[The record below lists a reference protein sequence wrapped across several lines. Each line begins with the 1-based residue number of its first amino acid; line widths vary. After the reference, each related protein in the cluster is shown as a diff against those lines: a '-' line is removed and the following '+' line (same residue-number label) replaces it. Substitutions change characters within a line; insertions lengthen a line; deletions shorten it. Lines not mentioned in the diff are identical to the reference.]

1 MPDERIFRQRIAR
14 LRQTLLA
21 PLGLDMLLAYADDTL
36 DAGAVRYLTDFDVY
50 AMYALVLVPRCGD
63 VALAFG
69 LHHSAYLVR
78 VRDAATADY
87 FHGTYAPGE
96 LCRRLLAETAPASAP
111 RIGIVGGARMMRR
124 IDADLRQHLPGA
136 EFVAVDEAF
145 RRLVAGSDVEDGASD
160 CLRRSAAIA
169 RQSIAAAA
177 TAVGQRS
184 GREIAAE
191 IGFAARRFGA
201 DVLNREMVLIALAAG
216 SPLPERLG
224 PAAAAAQVKDALA
237 IEVSP
242 GYRGY
247 RTLCGRTFLASAER
261 AAQRARLEAAFEV
274 HREICALVQPGLSAG
289 GVADKARSILA
300 RAGSAPA
307 PDAKL
312 GHGIGLSLIQE
323 PILRS
328 GNPAEI
334 LPGSA
339 LAVRTRHG
347 GDALGTIHLAD
358 TVLVTAEGG
367 EVLTAP
373 AR

>member
-14 LRQTLLA
+14 LRQALLA
-21 PLGLDMLLAYADDTL
+21 PRGLDMLLAYADDTL

-50 AMYALVLVPRCGD
+50 AMYALVLVPRRGD

-78 VRDAATADY
+78 VRDAAMADY

-96 LCRRLLAETAPASAP
+96 LCRRLLAEMERTAAP

-124 IDADLRQHLPGA
+124 IDADLRKHLPDA
-136 EFVAVDEAF
+136 EFVAVDEPF
-145 RRLVAGSDVEDGASD
+145 WRLVAEADVADGAID

-169 RQSIAAAA
+169 RQSLAAAA
-177 TAVGQRS
+177 AAVGQRS
-184 GREIAAE
+184 AREIAAE

-201 DVLNREMVLIALAAG
+201 DVLNREMVHIALAAG
-216 SPLPERLG
+216 PPLPEQLG
-224 PAAAAAQVKDALA
+224 PAAAAAQAKDALA

-261 AAQRARLEAAFEV
+261 AAHRARLDAAFEV
-274 HREICALVQPGLSAG
+274 HREICALVRPGLSAG
-289 GVADKARSILA
+289 GITDKARSILA
-300 RAGSAPA
+300 RAGSALA

-312 GHGIGLSLIQE
+312 GHGIGLSLIAE

-334 LPGSA
+334 LPGAA
-339 LAVRTRHG
+339 LAVRTRHAAG
-347 GDALGTIHLAD
+347 ALGTIHLAD
-358 TVLVTAEGG
+358 TVLVTAADG
-367 EVLTAP
+367 EVLTTP